1 MKTQLIHSKQLYRAA
16 VNILAMDK
24 SIEERITNAI
34 FEISILKPE
43 TSLDPSLH
51 DRHNDLLSRA
61 TSKNM
66 ETKDFILTLDSSEIS
81 SITEEII
88 SIFEAICTLDND

>member
-1 MKTQLIHSKQLYRAA
+1 MHSKQLYRTA
-16 VNILAMDK
+16 VNILATDGT
-24 SIEERITNAI
+24 IEERLANAI

-43 TSLDPSLH
+43 VSLDPSLH
-51 DRHNDLLSRA
+51 NRHSSLLSRA

-66 ETKDFILTLDSSEIS
+66 ETKDFILTLDENEIS

-88 SIFEAICTLDND
+88 SIFEEICTLDNQ